1 MSDKESKNFDCQ
13 VGKIV
18 GAHGVRGHIKI
29 RPSSNNPRLFLS
41 LRSVL
46 LQKQKSDDKKKMD
59 IQNIDFERKMF
70 FVKLKECDTRNDAEA
85 LVGLDVYTQKIQ
97 LQKLNH
103 DEWWISDLIGLS
115 VYSKTGEKLGLVSN
129 VFGDQGEWLE
139 ISLDNKE
146 GKTALIPFVK
156 EIVPVVDT
164 AQGRVEINTEIQGLL
179 D

>member
-1 MSDKESKNFDCQ
+1 MSDNESKNYDCQ

-18 GAHGVRGHIKI
+18 GAHGVRGQVKI
-29 RPSSNNPRLFLS
+29 RPSSNNPRLFLD
-41 LRSVL
+41 LKSVRL
-46 LQKQKSDDKKKMD
+46 ESQKTDPDRKME
-59 IQNIDFERKMF
+59 IQNIDFDRKMF

-85 LVGLDVYTQKIQ
+85 LVGWVVYTQKNQ
-97 LQKLNH
+97 LQKLDR
-103 DEWWISDLIGLS
+103 DEWWISDLVGLS
-115 VYSKTGEKLGLVSN
+115 VYARDGEKLGLVSN

-139 ISLDNKE
+139 ISLDEKA

-164 AQGRVEINTEIQGLL
+164 ALGRVEINTEIQGLL